1 LKIIL
6 AEHLGTCFGV
16 KKALEAAERFA
27 DSNMNVYTLG
37 PLIHNKQVVE
47 RLGKKGIRVID
58 TLDSIEGGTV
68 IIRSH
73 GIPPEI
79 HGQAA
84 GKVVELVDATCPF
97 VRKIQEKVKEYYGKG
112 YQIIIIGDVEHPEVK
127 GVNGWCNYNAIILDK
142 PEDAERIGN
151 FEKLCVVAQTTITKE
166 LWEEMKSVLEKKG
179 GEVKFFNTICSA
191 TSKRQQAAVELA
203 GKVDIMLV
211 IGGLHS
217 SNTQKLYKLCKEI
230 CKNIYHIE
238 TADDLPLENIKGA
251 ESIGITAG
259 ASTPDW
265 IIKEVIDKMTEMD
278 KMKQQETNEQ
288 TSEEQML
295 KQAQDVEETTGSV
308 EGNGPEETAVEGAAT
323 EDAAVEGAATEGEA
337 VEEASAEGAA
347 VEEASA
353 EGAAVEEA
361 SAEGAAVEEASTEDA
376 AVEEVSTEEKPLE
389 EETPEKDTT
398 MKEIEDTMVTV
409 RVGKV
414 VKGQVIQVGE
424 NDVIVNIGYKADGVI
439 PRDEL
444 SNDPTLKPSDIV
456 TEGEEI
462 EVFVKRIDEKEGSV
476 LLSKKKVDIEKAW
489 KALKEKQQTGEPVNV
504 KVLEEVKGGLIA
516 IAEGIRGF
524 IPASHIDIGYV
535 EVLQDFVG
543 QELPMKVI
551 EFNRSKGKVIFSRKA
566 LLEEQKEKKKKEIL
580 ESLKAGDRI
589 EGEVKRITDFGA
601 FVDVGGIDGLV
612 HISEMSWSRIDHPSE
627 VLETGQRVEV
637 EVLGVEPENERISL
651 SLKRTKPH
659 PWDNIQERYKAGDVV
674 TGKVVRLV
682 DFGAF
687 VELEPGVEGLVHVS
701 QIAYTHVEK
710 PQDVLE
716 EGQMVEVK
724 VLDVKPDERRI
735 SLSIKETTEKPRRE
749 FNKEK
754 AQAQQVHSEDHP
766 PITIGELVG
775 DIFKEDE

>member
-1 LKIIL
+1 MRIIL
-6 AEHLGTCFGV
+6 AEHSGTCFGV

-27 DSNMNVYTLG
+27 DSDKNVYTLG
-37 PLIHNKQVVE
+37 PLIHNRQVVE
-47 RLGKKGIRVID
+47 RLDKKGIRVID

-73 GIPPEI
+73 GVPPEI

-112 YQIIIIGDVEHPEVK
+112 YQIIIIGDAGHPEVK
-127 GVNGWCNYNAIILDK
+127 GVNGWCNYSAIILDK

-151 FEKLCVVAQTTITKE
+151 FEKLCVVAQTTITNE
-166 LWEEMKSVLEKKG
+166 LWEEMKFVLSKKG
-179 GEVKFFNTICSA
+179 GEVRFFNTICSA

-217 SNTQKLYKLCKEI
+217 SNTQKLYKLCKEN
-230 CKNIYHIE
+230 CKNTYHIE

-251 ESIGITAG
+251 ESVGITAG

-278 KMKQQETNEQ
+278 KMKQQEANEQ
-288 TSEEQML
+288 TPEEQNIE
-295 KQAQDVEETTGSV
+295 QAPDVEETAGSV
-308 EGNGPEETAVEGAAT
+308 EGNEPEEAV
-323 EDAAVEGAATEGEA
+323 
-337 VEEASAEGAA
+337 AEGVAA
-347 VEEASA
+347 
-353 EGAAVEEA
+353 GD
-361 SAEGAAVEEASTEDA
+361 T
-376 AVEEVSTEEKPLE
+376 AVEEVSTEEKPQE
-389 EETPEKDTT
+389 KETPEKDTT
-398 MKEIEDTMVTV
+398 MKEIEDTFATV

-424 NDVIVNIGYKADGVI
+424 NEVIVNIGYKADGVI

-456 TEGEEI
+456 KEGEEI
-462 EVFVKRIDEKEGSV
+462 EVFVKKIDEKEGSV

-489 KALKEKQQTGEPVNV
+489 KVLKEKYQIGEPLNV
-504 KVLEEVKGGLIA
+504 KVLEEVKGGLIG

-543 QELPMKVI
+543 KELSMKVI

-580 ESLKAGDRI
+580 ESLKPGDRI

-601 FVDVGGIDGLV
+601 FVDVGGIDGLI
-612 HISEMSWSRIDHPSE
+612 HISEMSWSRIGHPSE
-627 VLETGQRVEV
+627 VLETGQKVEV
-637 EVLGVEPENERISL
+637 VVLGVEPENERISL
-651 SLKRTKPH
+651 SLKKVKPH
-659 PWDNIQERYKAGDVV
+659 PWDNIQERYKVGDIV

-701 QIAYTHVEK
+701 QIAHAHVEK
-710 PQDVLE
+710 PQDVLK
-716 EGQMVEVK
+716 EGQTVEVK
-724 VLDVKPDERRI
+724 VLDVKSDERRI
-735 SLSIKETTEKPRRE
+735 SLSIKETIEKPKRE
-749 FNKEK
+749 FIKEK
-754 AQAQQVHSEDHP
+754 PQAQQVHSDDQP

-775 DIFKEDE
+775 DIFKE

>member
-1 LKIIL
+1 MRIIL
-6 AEHLGTCFGV
+6 AEHSGTCFGV
-16 KKALEAAERFA
+16 KKALKVAERFA
-27 DSNMNVYTLG
+27 DSNLNVYTLG

-47 RLGKKGIRVID
+47 RLDKKGIRVID
-58 TLDSIEGGTV
+58 TLDSVEGGTV

-73 GIPPEI
+73 GVPPEI

-112 YQIIIIGDVEHPEVK
+112 YQIIIIGDAGHPEVK
-127 GVNGWCNYNAIILDK
+127 GVNGWCNYSAIILDK
-142 PEDAERIGN
+142 PEDAERIGY
-151 FEKLCVVAQTTITKE
+151 FEKLCVVAQTTITSG

-179 GEVKFFNTICSA
+179 DEIKFFNTICSA
-191 TSKRQQAAVELA
+191 TSMRQQAAVELA
-203 GKVDIMLV
+203 GKVDVMLV

-217 SNTQKLYKLCKEI
+217 SNTQKLYKLCKEN
-230 CKNIYHIE
+230 CKNTYHIE

-251 ESIGITAG
+251 ESVGITAG

-288 TSEEQML
+288 TSEEQMVE
-295 KQAQDVEETTGSV
+295 QAQDVEETTGSL
-308 EGNGPEETAVEGAAT
+308 EGNGPEEATAEGVVA
-323 EDAAVEGAATEGEA
+323 EDAAA
-337 VEEASAEGAA
+337 EEA
-347 VEEASA
+347 
-353 EGAAVEEA
+353 
-361 SAEGAAVEEASTEDA
+361 
-376 AVEEVSTEEKPLE
+376 STEEKPLE
-389 EETPEKDTT
+389 EETHEKDTT
-398 MKEIEDTMVTV
+398 MKEIEDTLVTV

-456 TEGEEI
+456 KEGEEI
-462 EVFVKRIDEKEGSV
+462 EVFVKKIDEKEGSV
-476 LLSKKKVDIEKAW
+476 LLSKKKVDIENAW
-489 KALKEKQQTGEPVNV
+489 KVLKEKHQTGEPLNV

-580 ESLKAGDRI
+580 ENLKAGDRI

-651 SLKRTKPH
+651 SLKKTKPH
-659 PWDNIQERYKAGDVV
+659 PWDNIQERYKAGDIV

-710 PQDVLE
+710 PRDVLE

-749 FNKEK
+749 FSKEK
-754 AQAQQVHSEDHP
+754 PQAQQVHSEDHP

-775 DIFKEDE
+775 DIFKEEE

>member
-6 AEHLGTCFGV
+6 AEHSGTCFGV
-16 KKALEAAERFA
+16 KKALEVAERFA
-27 DSNMNVYTLG
+27 DSNLNVYTLG

-47 RLGKKGIRVID
+47 RLDKKGIRVID

-73 GIPPEI
+73 GVPPEI

-112 YQIIIIGDVEHPEVK
+112 YQIIIIGDAGHPEVK
-127 GVNGWCNYNAIILDK
+127 GVNGWCNYSAIILDK
-142 PEDAERIGN
+142 PEDAEKIGY
-151 FEKLCVVAQTTITKE
+151 FEKLCVVAQTTITSG

-179 GEVKFFNTICSA
+179 DEIKFFNTICSA
-191 TSKRQQAAVELA
+191 TSMRQQAAVELA
-203 GKVDIMLV
+203 GKVDVMLV

-217 SNTQKLYKLCKEI
+217 SNTQKLYKLCKEN
-230 CKNIYHIE
+230 CKNTYHIE

-251 ESIGITAG
+251 ESVGITAG

-295 KQAQDVEETTGSV
+295 EQAQDVEETTGSL
-308 EGNGPEETAVEGAAT
+308 EGNGPEEAT
-323 EDAAVEGAATEGEA
+323 
-337 VEEASAEGAA
+337 AEGVVA
-347 VEEASA
+347 
-353 EGAAVEEA
+353 
-361 SAEGAAVEEASTEDA
+361 EDA
-376 AVEEVSTEEKPLE
+376 AVEEASTEEKPLE

-398 MKEIEDTMVTV
+398 MKEIENTLVTV

-424 NDVIVNIGYKADGVI
+424 NDVIVNIGYKADGII

-444 SNDPTLKPSDIV
+444 NNDPTLKPSDIV
-456 TEGEEI
+456 KEGEEI
-462 EVFVKRIDEKEGSV
+462 EVFVKKIDEKEGSV

-489 KALKEKQQTGEPVNV
+489 KVLKEKHQTGEPLNV

-580 ESLKAGDRI
+580 ENLKAGDRI

-627 VLETGQRVEV
+627 VLETGQKVEV

-651 SLKRTKPH
+651 SLKKTKPH
-659 PWDNIQERYKAGDVV
+659 PWDNIQERYKAGDIV

-710 PQDVLE
+710 PRDVLE

-749 FNKEK
+749 FSKERP
-754 AQAQQVHSEDHP
+754 QAQQVHSEDHP

-775 DIFKEDE
+775 DIFKEEE

>member
-1 LKIIL
+1 MKIIL
-6 AEHLGTCFGV
+6 AEHSGTCFGV
-16 KKALEAAERFA
+16 KKALEVAERFA
-27 DSNMNVYTLG
+27 DSNLNVYTLG

-47 RLGKKGIRVID
+47 RLDKKGIRVID

-73 GIPPEI
+73 GVPPEI

-112 YQIIIIGDVEHPEVK
+112 YQIIIIGDAGHPEVK
-127 GVNGWCNYNAIILDK
+127 GVNGWCNYSAIILDK
-142 PEDAERIGN
+142 PEDAEKIGY
-151 FEKLCVVAQTTITKE
+151 FEKLCVVAQTTITSG

-179 GEVKFFNTICSA
+179 DEIKFFNTICSA
-191 TSKRQQAAVELA
+191 TSMRQQAAVELA
-203 GKVDIMLV
+203 GKVDVMLV

-217 SNTQKLYKLCKEI
+217 SNTQKLYKLCKEN
-230 CKNIYHIE
+230 CKNTFHIE
-238 TADDLPLENIKGA
+238 TADELPLENIKGA
-251 ESIGITAG
+251 ESVGITAG

-288 TSEEQML
+288 TPEEQMIE
-295 KQAQDVEETTGSV
+295 QAQDVEETTGSL
-308 EGNGPEETAVEGAAT
+308 EGNGPEEAT
-323 EDAAVEGAATEGEA
+323 
-337 VEEASAEGAA
+337 AEGVAAEDAA

-353 EGAAVEEA
+353 E
-361 SAEGAAVEEASTEDA
+361 
-376 AVEEVSTEEKPLE
+376 EKPSE

-398 MKEIEDTMVTV
+398 MKEIENTLVTV

-424 NDVIVNIGYKADGVI
+424 NDVIVNIGYKADGII

-444 SNDPTLKPSDIV
+444 NNDPTLKPSDLV
-456 TEGEEI
+456 KEGEEI
-462 EVFVKRIDEKEGSV
+462 EVFVKKIDEKEGSV

-489 KALKEKQQTGEPVNV
+489 KVLKEKHQTGEPLNV

-580 ESLKAGDRI
+580 ENLKAGDRI

-651 SLKRTKPH
+651 SLKKTKPH
-659 PWDNIQERYKAGDVV
+659 PWDNIQERYKAGDIV

-749 FNKEK
+749 FSKEK
-754 AQAQQVHSEDHP
+754 PQAQQVHSEDHP

-775 DIFKEDE
+775 DIFKEEE